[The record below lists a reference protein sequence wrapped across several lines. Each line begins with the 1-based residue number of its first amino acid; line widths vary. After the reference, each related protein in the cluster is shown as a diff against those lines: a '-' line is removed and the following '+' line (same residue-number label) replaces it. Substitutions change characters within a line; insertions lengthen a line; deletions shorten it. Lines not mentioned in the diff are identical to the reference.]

1 MVLLNSIFREFG
13 ILQVCNIFD
22 YLGALSS
29 AFYGLIMVSIAVF
42 FIFGSVT
49 IVKKAKIRSDRKV
62 QEEADRYEI
71 SDKLKRLQKLDM
83 EQCNKKEDIED
94 STEDYKMRKF

>member
-1 MVLLNSIFREFG
+1 M
-13 ILQVCNIFD
+13 
-22 YLGALSS
+22 
-29 AFYGLIMVSIAVF
+29 
-42 FIFGSVT
+42 
-49 IVKKAKIRSDRKV
+49 